1 MTQAAGFYNT
11 LLEANDPALV
21 IEPLKGYNLKEPVPS
36 NIGEFKVPL
45 GVPEIIHE
53 GTDIT
58 AVTYGWN
65 VHHVLKAAHLLK
77 EIKNISVEV
86 IDVQTLMPFDVN
98 HLILE
103 SVKKTN
109 KVIFIDE
116 DVPGGGTAYMMQ
128 KVLQEQQAFNYLETT
143 PRTLSAMEHR
153 PAYGID
159 GEYFTKPNVEL
170 IFENIYQMM
179 HEVNITGYPLL

>member
-1 MTQAAGFYNT
+1 
-11 LLEANDPALV
+11 
-21 IEPLKGYNLKEPVPS
+21 
-36 NIGEFKVPL
+36 FKVPL
-45 GVPEIIHE
+45 GIPEIVSE
-53 GTDIT
+53 GTDVT
-58 AVTYGWN
+58 LVTYGWN
-65 VHHVLKAAHLLK
+65 VHHAEKAAHLLM

-86 IDVQTLMPFDVN
+86 IDVQTLMPFDVT
-98 HLILE
+98 HIIGK
-103 SVKKTN
+103 SIQKTN

-116 DVPGGGTAYMMQ
+116 DVPGGATAYMMQ
-128 KVLQEQQAFNYLETT
+128 KVMQEQQVFNYLDTA

-179 HEVNITGYPLL
+179 HEVDVKKYPSL

>member
-1 MTQAAGFYNT
+1 MIQTARFYNT

-21 IEPLKGYNLKEPVPS
+21 IEQLKGYNPKEPVPS

-45 GVPEIIHE
+45 GVPEIIHKGSE
-53 GTDIT
+53 IT

-65 VHHVLKAAHLLK
+65 VHHLLKAAHLLN
-77 EIKNISVEV
+77 EIKDISVEV

-98 HLILE
+98 HHILE

-116 DVPGGGTAYMMQ
+116 DVPDGGTA
-128 KVLQEQQAFNYLETT
+128 
-143 PRTLSAMEHR
+143 
-153 PAYGID
+153 
-159 GEYFTKPNVEL
+159 
-170 IFENIYQMM
+170 
-179 HEVNITGYPLL
+179 